1 MNTQDLENASLD
13 AVGDVLPSAATE
25 TVVTVVTAVPAV
37 PAVPRKGAGRKVDT
51 TGKTSLGR
59 ARIIYAENPGLTIK
73 ELKQKFVDDIGVTS
87 AVAQTYASLVR
98 KKKAA

>member
-25 TVVTVVTAVPAV
+25 TVVTVVTAV

>member
-25 TVVTVVTAVPAV
+25 TVVTVVTAV

-87 AVAQTYASLVR
+87 AVAQTYALLVR

>member
-13 AVGDVLPSAATE
+13 AVGDELPAASTE
-25 TVVTVVTAVPAV
+25 TIVTAAPAAVTVA
-37 PAVPRKGAGRKVDT
+37 RKGAGRKVDT

-73 ELKQKFVDDIGVTS
+73 ELKKLFESDIGVS
-87 AVAQTYASLVR
+87 PAVAQTYASLVR

>member
-25 TVVTVVTAVPAV
+25 TVVTAVPAV
-37 PAVPRKGAGRKVDT
+37 ARKGAGRKVDT

>member
-25 TVVTVVTAVPAV
+25 TVVTAVPVVPAV
-37 PAVPRKGAGRKVDT
+37 ARKGAGRKVDT